1 MLETYFSASKLLVH
15 LRSGPSGP
23 YLDSFA
29 ATLERQ
35 GYSAA
40 TAVRYLRAA
49 AHLGHVVAR
58 QGAIPSDIDLAV
70 FTCALVDV
78 RASWEGVATTT
89 PFSAPGAVQGGRRFC
104 EVWCAR
110 DTLTLLRA
118 MSRLARARLCG
129 ESSGS

>member
-35 GYSAA
+35 GYSAD

-49 AHLGHVVAR
+49 AHLGHVVAW

-70 FTCALVDV
+70 FSEHLGTCRCP
-78 RASWEGVATTT
+78 RAM
-89 PFSAPGAVQGGRRFC
+89 GGRRNHHTIFG
-104 EVWCAR
+104 
-110 DTLTLLRA
+110 
-118 MSRLARARLCG
+118 ARLFHRTLSKSAVRRHLKR
-129 ESSGS
+129 SS